1 MCGKVDK
8 SVEYCQVQVFKGTY
22 AHRIDPKGRLPVP
35 ATFRRALAQEGAHSV
50 VVTSLDQC
58 LAAYA
63 PSAWAHLEDQLRA
76 LPAFSRQV
84 KALTRLLM
92 SRAADCELD
101 VQGRI
106 LLPAPLRAGAGL
118 EREALV
124 VGVLNRFEVWSP
136 ERWAAFVADSEKLLD
151 DATLDVQWPLPATPA
166 GEPPGADHPQEKP
179 RR

>member
-1 MCGKVDK
+1 M
-8 SVEYCQVQVFKGTY
+8 
-22 AHRIDPKGRLPVP
+22 
-35 ATFRRALAQEGAHSV
+35 
-50 VVTSLDQC
+50 TSLDQC

-63 PSAWAHLEDQLRA
+63 PSQWARLEDQLRA

-118 EREALV
+118 EREAVV

-136 ERWAAFVADSEKLLD
+136 ERWAAFVAESEKLLE
-151 DATLDVQWPLPATPA
+151 DATLDVQWPLPPTPA
-166 GEPPGADHPQEKP
+166 RDPSRVGHPQEKP

>member
-1 MCGKVDK
+1 
-8 SVEYCQVQVFKGTY
+8 VFKGTY
-22 AHRIDPKGRLPVP
+22 THRIDAKGRLPVP
-35 ATFRRALAQEGAHSV
+35 AAFRRALVQEGAASI
-50 VVTSLDQC
+50 VVTQVDQC

-63 PSAWAHLEDQLRA
+63 PSEWARLEHHLRA
-76 LPAFSRQV
+76 LPAFSRPV

-106 LLPAPLRAGAGL
+106 LLPAPLRAAAGL

-124 VGVLNRFEVWSP
+124 VGVLTRFEVWSP
-136 ERWAAFVADSEKLLD
+136 ERWATFVAESEKLLD
-151 DATLDVQWPLPATPA
+151 DATLDIQWPLAPSPS
-166 GEPPGADHPQEKP
+166 GEPPRPGHPQEKP

>member
-1 MCGKVDK
+1 M
-8 SVEYCQVQVFKGTY
+8 FKGTY
-22 AHRIDPKGRLPVP
+22 THRIDAKGRLPVP
-35 ATFRRALAQEGAHSV
+35 AAFRRALQQEGATSV
-50 VVTSLDQC
+50 VMTSLDQC

-63 PSAWAHLEDQLRA
+63 PSEWARLEHHLRA
-76 LPAFSRQV
+76 MPAFSRQV

-92 SRAADCELD
+92 SRAADCQLD

-106 LLPAPLRAGAGL
+106 LLPAPLRTGAGL

-151 DATLDVQWPLPATPA
+151 DATLDVQWPLPPSPA
-166 GEPPGADHPQEKP
+166 AEPPQTDHPQEKP

>member
-1 MCGKVDK
+1 M
-8 SVEYCQVQVFKGTY
+8 FKGTY
-22 AHRIDPKGRLPVP
+22 VHRIDAKGRLPVP
-35 ATFRRALAQEGAHSV
+35 VAFRRGLVQEGARTV
-50 VVTSLDQC
+50 VVTPLDQC

-63 PSAWAHLEDQLRA
+63 PSEWTRLEDQLRT
-76 LPAFSRQV
+76 LPAFSRPV

-106 LLPAPLRAGAGL
+106 LLPAPLRAAAGL
-118 EREALV
+118 DREALV

-136 ERWAAFVADSEKLLD
+136 ERWATFLADSEKLLE
-151 DATLDVQWPLPATPA
+151 DATRDVQWALPPAPA
-166 GEPPGADHPQEKP
+166 GEPPRAGHPQEKP

>member
-1 MCGKVDK
+1 M
-8 SVEYCQVQVFKGTY
+8 
-22 AHRIDPKGRLPVP
+22 HRIDPKGRLPVP
-35 ATFRRALAQEGAHSV
+35 AAFRRALVQDGARAV

-63 PSAWAHLEDQLRA
+63 PSEWTRLEDQLRA
-76 LPAFSRQV
+76 LPAFSRPV

-118 EREALV
+118 AREALM

-136 ERWAAFVADSEKLLD
+136 ERWATFVADSEKLLE
-151 DATLDVQWPLPATPA
+151 DATLDVQWSLPPTPA
-166 GEPPGADHPQEKP
+166 GEPPRAGHPQEKP